1 MITPTYMYRYE
12 SGMYILDV
20 HVFSPA
26 GTAETA
32 LSLVWVVDLS
42 APVCEH
48 RSIARTYEARSFRT
62 QEATQNLW
70 SNVGIARQIIP
81 EFQGRIVLVH

>member
-1 MITPTYMYRYE
+1 
-12 SGMYILDV
+12 MYILDV

-62 QEATQNLW
+62 QEATQNL
-70 SNVGIARQIIP
+70 
-81 EFQGRIVLVH
+81 